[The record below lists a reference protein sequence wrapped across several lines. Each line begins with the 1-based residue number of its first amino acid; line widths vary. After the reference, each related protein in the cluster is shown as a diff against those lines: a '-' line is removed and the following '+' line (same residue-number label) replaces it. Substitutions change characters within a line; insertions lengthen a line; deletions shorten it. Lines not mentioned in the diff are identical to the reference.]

1 MVRMLMSGLGL
12 ASVLGLAACSRQP
25 ACVMPSDDA
34 PRVLDL
40 TRQNDR
46 RHLEADFETANRLAE
61 AYGQWAA
68 HHPPRDAR
76 FVTPEGL
83 ERDGRAYCQ
92 ALLAERISAMH
103 GIAMPRV
110 ERALADQARF
120 SQR

>member
-1 MVRMLMSGLGL
+1 MVRRLLSGLGL

-25 ACVMPSDDA
+25 ACVMPDDP
-34 PRVLDL
+34 PRILDL
-40 TRQNDR
+40 TRASDR
-46 RHLEADFETANRLAE
+46 RHLAADFETATRLAE

-68 HHPPRDAR
+68 QHPPSDAR
-76 FVTPEGL
+76 FVTAEGL

-103 GIAMPRV
+103 GVAMPRV